1 MVQMKEAKDLLT
13 ERRESRYEPRVYFEH
28 GGHEIVLVL
37 SVYSGLERVYA
48 DNRRVSR
55 RRNWRFRS
63 VHAFRVD
70 GVAYELEVAMAKG
83 LKNLLGSEVDVH
95 LRADGERV
103 DQDRIH
109 GLEYMAGKRGA
120 PMTWKRVLFFLL
132 PFFVAG
138 GALGFVVG
146 YLVLGSLL

>member
-1 MVQMKEAKDLLT
+1 MAQMKETKDLLR
-13 ERRESRYEPRVYFEH
+13 ERRESRYEPRAYFEH

-37 SVYSGLERVYA
+37 SAYSGLERVYA
-48 DNRRVSR
+48 DNRLVSR
-55 RRNWRFRS
+55 RRNWHFRS

-83 LKNLLGSEVDVH
+83 LKNLLCSEMDVH
-95 LRADGERV
+95 LKADGKTV
-103 DQDRIH
+103 DRDRIH
-109 GLEYMAGKRGA
+109 GLEYMVGKRRA

-138 GALGFVVG
+138 AATGFVVG
-146 YLVLGSLL
+146 YLVLGQLL